1 VDNETYRKAMSVLED
16 LSALVDKAI
25 SQLKEIELKESE

>member
-1 VDNETYRKAMSVLED
+1 MDNETYHKAMSILED

-25 SQLKEIELKESE
+25 SQLKEIELEESK

>member
-1 VDNETYRKAMSVLED
+1 MDNETYFKAMSILED

-25 SQLKEIELKESE
+25 SQLKEIELEESK